1 MPLIPLVY
9 NGIPFPIDTSV
20 FLIYDKSKGCRQ
32 SIILYMNLNG
42 KKLFL
47 IGFVVVLLVGIPL
60 TVYLLQKQQETRSR
74 AEKSTNISFTPDS
87 SESAPIQKNIGDA
100 VPLDVMVDPGKNLV
114 SYVKL
119 EIQYDPDKLATA
131 SSNAF
136 QANTAVFPQVM
147 EGPIYSPGKI
157 SVTLAIGPD
166 PTKAIQIKSKAA
178 TVTFKALANTGGTPT
193 RVTYGSNTQSLSIGS
208 GDQASEDVLSSA
220 TPATIVIGGS
230 SSLSGT
236 PGESIPTG
244 TPMPT
249 AEISPTTDVPTA
261 APSPTTAPVPTA
273 ATSPTTAPTG
283 GPGGTAQ
290 APVCNSLVVDR
301 STTGN
306 APLSITFTANGSAP
320 AGTIGK
326 VTFNFGDGG
335 TSDVTAGGGIGT
347 NSVNVQLAHTYNNP
361 GTYTASAVMTD
372 SNNLVTQANNNCKQ
386 TITVQAASTSTGG
399 GTGGGTNPAEPTTAV
414 TSGTPTPTIAATGST
429 EVAMGLGIGMI
440 LLIVGGGLLF
450 FVL

>member
-1 MPLIPLVY
+1 
-9 NGIPFPIDTSV
+9 
-20 FLIYDKSKGCRQ
+20 
-32 SIILYMNLNG
+32 MNLNS

-60 TVYLLQKQQETRSR
+60 TVFLLQKQQETRSR

-100 VPLDVMVDPGKNLV
+100 VALDIMADPGKNLV

-147 EGPIYSPGKI
+147 EGPIYSAGKI

-193 RVTYGSNTQSLSIGS
+193 RVTYGSNTQVLSIGS

-230 SSLSGT
+230 SSLSGSPEPIPSPTSEPTLEPLPSAEAT
-236 PGESIPTG
+236 PTSIPTV
-244 TPMPT
+244 
-249 AEISPTTDVPTA
+249 APTTV
-261 APSPTTAPVPTA
+261 PSPTTVP
-273 ATSPTTAPTG
+273 PTG

-290 APVCNSLVVDR
+290 APVCNSLVIDR
-301 STTGN
+301 AATGT

-326 VTFNFGDGG
+326 VTFSFGDGG

-347 NSVNVQLAHTYNNP
+347 NSVTVQLAHTYNNT
-361 GTYTASAVMTD
+361 GTYTATAVMTD
-372 SNNLVTQANNNCKQ
+372 SNNLVTTANANCRQ
-386 TITVQAASTSTGG
+386 TITVAAPTQAP
-399 GTGGGTNPAEPTTAV
+399 GTGGGGTTNDNTPIV
-414 TSGTPTPTIAATGST
+414 TNGTPTPTIAPTGST

>member
-1 MPLIPLVY
+1 
-9 NGIPFPIDTSV
+9 
-20 FLIYDKSKGCRQ
+20 
-32 SIILYMNLNG
+32 MNLNG

-60 TVYLLQKQQETRSR
+60 TVYLLQKQQETRTR

-87 SESAPIQKNIGDA
+87 SESAPIQKAVGDDI
-100 VPLDVMVDPGKNLV
+100 PLDIMIDPGKNLV

-119 EIQYDPDKLATA
+119 EIQYDPDKIATA
-131 SSNAF
+131 SPNAF
-136 QANTAVFPQVM
+136 QVNTAVFPQVM
-147 EGPIYSPGKI
+147 EGPIYSAGKI

-178 TVTFKALANTGGTPT
+178 TINFKALANTGGTPT
-193 RVTYGSNTQSLSIGS
+193 RVTYGSNTQALSIGS

-236 PGESIPTG
+236 PEPIPSG
-244 TPMPT
+244 TPEPT
-249 AEISPTTDVPTA
+249 AEIPSEAPTAEPTPIPTAAVPTA
-261 APSPTTAPVPTA
+261 MPTVG
-273 ATSPTTAPTG
+273 PTG

-306 APLSITFTANGSAP
+306 APLSITFTGNGNAP

-347 NSVNVQLAHTYNNP
+347 ASVNVQLAHTYNNP
-361 GTYTASAVMTD
+361 GTYTASVVMTD
-372 SNNLVTQANNNCKQ
+372 SNNLMTEANNNCRQ
-386 TITVQAASTSTGG
+386 TITVQAESTTGG
-399 GTGGGTNPAEPTTAV
+399 GTGGGGTVVEPTAIPNGTA
-414 TSGTPTPTIAATGST
+414 TPSIAPTGSA
-429 EVAMGLGIGMI
+429 EVAMGLGFGML

-450 FVL
+450 FIL